1 MGLTSPSSESK
12 TITLRDG
19 RALGYGEWGANEG
32 IPVFFFHGTPGS
44 RILTRVFHEPAENKG
59 IRLIGV
65 DRPGYGLSDPKEDRT
80 LRDFVDDVAEL
91 ADALELDRFGVMGA
105 SGGSPYTLACARYLP
120 DRVLGAVVL
129 CGVGPPESWDE
140 PTRTILEQGVANPEM
155 AEAQMQQAL
164 VMARDDR
171 QTIIDSI
178 IPNVPESMRPVA
190 ESKPELINAY
200 IDHTVEALAQGTG
213 GTMVEQRLVLKPW
226 GFDLGDLKVPVRL
239 WCGGKDVLLP
249 QAHWMAE
256 KIPGAQLR
264 IDEEAG
270 HIDGL
275 WIGSDLIDMMLDC
288 LAETERVQSG
298 SAG

>member
-1 MGLTSPSSESK
+1 MKTSLEAK
-12 TITLRDG
+12 TITVKDG
-19 RALGYGEWGANEG
+19 RTVGYGEWGAPEG
-32 IPVFFFHGTPGS
+32 VPVFFFHGTPGS

-80 LRDFVDDVAEL
+80 LRDFVEDVSEL
-91 ADALELDRFGVMGA
+91 ADALKLDRFGVMGA
-105 SGGSPYTLACARYLP
+105 SGGSPYVLACAEYLA

-140 PTRTILEQGVANPEM
+140 QARTILEQGAANPEM
-155 AEAQMQQAL
+155 TEAQLQQFL
-164 VMARDDR
+164 VMVRDDR
-171 QTIIDSI
+171 QTIIDSL

-200 IDHTVEALAQGTG
+200 IDHTVEALAQGTS
-213 GTMVEQRLVLKPW
+213 GTIAEQRLVLEPW
-226 GFDLGDLKVPVRL
+226 GFELSDLKVPVRL

-249 QAHWMAE
+249 QARWMAE

-264 IDEEAG
+264 VDEEAG

-275 WIGSDLIDMMLDC
+275 WIGSVLIDLMLEC
-288 LAETERVQSG
+288 LAESEEVQSG